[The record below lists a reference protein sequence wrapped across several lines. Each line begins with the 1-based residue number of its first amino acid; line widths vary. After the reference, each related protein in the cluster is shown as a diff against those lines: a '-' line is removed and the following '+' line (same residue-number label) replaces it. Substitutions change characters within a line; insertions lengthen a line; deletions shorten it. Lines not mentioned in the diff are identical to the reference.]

1 MIFTS
6 FTYFFIPNIH
16 VPMDNK
22 IREALNILGL
32 GIDANPES
40 IKKARNELL
49 KQWHP
54 DHFDQ
59 NSAIK
64 KDAEEQTKKIN
75 LAFETLKGYNSASH
89 ESSEERRAHS
99 STESRAT
106 ENTAAQK
113 DNNWGYDAYEA
124 ELRAEIEEEKL
135 RQAEEYAFEQARK
148 RRERREVEAKQK
160 SKANIHKDIVSEN
173 IQEKESEETVLKIIS
188 KAFKLWVSNNAQ
200 NIIHVLVRL
209 CGALLLLWVIGS
221 GLKYGL
227 SFILNAWHS
236 LPKTKTKNTHISN
249 SRQKKDLL
257 DAERRTISV
266 ADSGSSL
273 NNRYITKASIWMDKD
288 LDVISYRNGD
298 PILNAETN
306 QDWKYACSHGIGAW
320 CYYNNLSSNGILY
333 NRFAVND
340 YRGIAPVGWHVATET
355 DWKMVIRKKRIEL
368 FSTSPGGLR
377 KSNAEFSRRG
387 RVAYYWVSEDDQK
400 NKSIAFELLNGD
412 FAFEG
417 KFIKNT
423 GEGYSV
429 RCVKDN

>member
-1 MIFTS
+1 
-6 FTYFFIPNIH
+6 
-16 VPMDNK
+16 MDNK
-22 IREALNILGL
+22 IREALNVLGL

-54 DHFDQ
+54 DLFDQ

-64 KDAEEQTKKIN
+64 NDAEEQTKKIN

-89 ESSEERRAHS
+89 ESSEDRRARS
-99 STESRAT
+99 SAESRAT

-113 DNNWGYDAYEA
+113 GNNWGYDIDEQARDEA
-124 ELRAEIEEEKL
+124 ELHEL
-135 RQAEEYAFEQARK
+135 DQARK
-148 RRERREVEAKQK
+148 RRERREAEARQK
-160 SKANIHKDIVSEN
+160 AKANIHKDIATEN
-173 IQEKESEETVLKIIS
+173 IRKK
-188 KAFKLWVSNNAQ
+188 KNAY

-209 CGALLLLWVIGS
+209 CCALLLLWAIGS

-227 SFILNAWHS
+227 SFILNSWNS
-236 LPKTKTKNTHISN
+236 FPKTKSKNTHISYPKH
-249 SRQKKDLL
+249 KKDLL
-257 DAERRTISV
+257 KAERKTISV
-266 ADSGSSL
+266 TDSGSSF
-273 NNRYITKASIWMDKD
+273 NNRYSTKARIWMDRD

-298 PILNAETN
+298 PILNAVTN

-320 CYYNNLSSNGILY
+320 CHYNNFSSNGILY

-340 YRGIAPVGWHVATET
+340 PRGIAPVGWHVATEA
-355 DWKMVIRKKRIEL
+355 DWKMVIRNKRIGL
-368 FSTSPGGLR
+368 FSTSLGGLR

-387 RVAYYWVSEDDQK
+387 RIAYYWVSEDAQK

-412 FAFEG
+412 FTFEG

-423 GEGYSV
+423 GEGYSL